1 MSHPSFPGFESSFF
15 DFFIELGKNNDRE
28 WFAENKPR
36 YKRDV
41 VGPLQEF
48 IIAMEPRLEEVS
60 PHYVCDPRGNGGS
73 MFRIYRDVRFSK
85 DKRPYKEHAAC
96 QFRHVMA
103 KDVHAPGFYVHIEP
117 REDGG
122 QVFFGGGVWRP
133 DPRAL
138 NRIREDIRDRP
149 EEWADIRDLLSSDG
163 ESLKRPPRGFSADE
177 PHIEDIKRKSFF
189 AMSNGDSDL
198 AGSPQFIDRVAA
210 TFAEASPLM
219 RFICRAVDAPF

>member
-1 MSHPSFPGFESSFF
+1 MSKHPTFPGFESSFF
-15 DFFIELGKNNDRE
+15 DFFEELIQNNDRD

-36 YKRDV
+36 YKHDV
-41 VGPLQEF
+41 VGPLQDF

-60 PHYVCDPRGNGGS
+60 PHYICDPRGNGGS

-103 KDVHAPGFYVHIEP
+103 KDVHAPGFYVHLEP
-117 REDGG
+117 E

-133 DPRAL
+133 DSKAL
-138 NRIREDIRDRP
+138 NSIREDIRDRGD
-149 EEWADIRDLLSSDG
+149 EWAQVRDLVSSDG

-177 PHIEDIKRKSFF
+177 PFIDDLKRKSFF
-189 AMSNGDSDL
+189 AMRSDSTDL
-198 AGSPQFIDRVAA
+198 ARSPEFIDQVAA
-210 TFAEASPLM
+210 AFAEAAPMM